1 MAIQQTIR
9 PDLVPPA
16 PVPRRLESFKSL
28 LERLFRDRWISWVL
42 VIAVAAAYG
51 ELASEW
57 TPRGPL
63 SAFQA
68 LTALGLGL
76 LVGMA
81 AGLML
86 RTRWAMLV
94 APAAFALTF
103 ELGRLDVAGPTVD
116 SIHLDSTYGIMAFV
130 VGRGVHGLL
139 TLLPMIL
146 GAALGAAWARRWWPA
161 EGRRTGALHS
171 TGVAIRRTAAGLTAL
186 ALLVVVV
193 VVARP
198 ATTDADRRQRW
209 SQHPRQRCGADPCGD
224 QRPRP
229 GPHGSRQQRRQPG
242 APLPRRRSGRK
253 RAGCHAH
260 AQSGPRGPLRGRH
273 LGPAGHGQVLRPAR
287 PSLHADRP
295 RPQST
300 TSSTSPGT

>member
-1 MAIQQTIR
+1 MATQQTIR
-9 PDLVPPA
+9 PDLVPPG
-16 PVPRRLESFKSL
+16 PVPRRLDSFKAL
-28 LERLFRDRWISWVL
+28 LERLSRDRWISWVL

-81 AGLML
+81 AGLVS

-116 SIHLDSTYGIMAFV
+116 SIHLDTTYGIMAFV

-139 TLLPMIL
+139 TLLPMVL

-161 EGRRTGALHS
+161 EARRTGALHA
-171 TGVAIRRTAAGLTAL
+171 TGWRCDGP
-186 ALLVVVV
+186 
-193 VVARP
+193 RP
-198 ATTDADRRQRW
+198 ASRRSRCWW
-209 SQHPRQRCGADPCGD
+209 SSWSWPGP
-224 QRPRP
+224 PRP
-229 GPHGSRQQRRQPG
+229 TP
-242 APLPRRRSGRK
+242 
-253 RAGCHAH
+253 
-260 AQSGPRGPLRGRH
+260 
-273 LGPAGHGQVLRPAR
+273 
-287 PSLHADRP
+287 
-295 RPQST
+295 
-300 TSSTSPGT
+300 SSTATVAASPAASRS